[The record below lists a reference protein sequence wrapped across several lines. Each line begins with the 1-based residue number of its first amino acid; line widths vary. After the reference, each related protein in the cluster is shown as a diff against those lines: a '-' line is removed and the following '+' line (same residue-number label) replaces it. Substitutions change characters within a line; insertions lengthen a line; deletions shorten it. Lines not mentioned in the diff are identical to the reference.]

1 MKNII
6 LIPMQKYLKIIA
18 ASAACIALYIPTHAQ
33 QGGQGNTTIFSG
45 AQMTLFGDHNFATG
59 GGGTQPGII
68 GTERAPAVYGVLNFA
83 TTANA
88 STGAGDAAHVDG
100 YVRKLGTT
108 SFIFPVGDNGQYGP
122 FAASGDGTTGAY
134 FHVDPTTA
142 ITSNLGGGNYPVL
155 PTGGPF
161 PATSMGAGVNA
172 VSTVEYWDIDGTNA
186 TPITLT
192 WDLGSNVATL
202 TGSTLPLLTILG
214 WDGTNWVA
222 IPSTVDATSVLGGTS
237 DLNAG
242 SITTTASIVPN
253 TYTVYTLG
261 ALVTP
266 LPVTLLSFTATKSQ
280 HTALLN
286 WETSVELNSDRFDIE
301 HSTTGK
307 DWGLI
312 GKVKSKGTSTQKVA
326 YTFIHEAPKT
336 GTNFY
341 RLKMVDRDGSS
352 AYSTV
357 RNLYFDGNNTTALY
371 PNPAS
376 DVVYISHK
384 DLSTIRSISLV
395 ALDGRQLLFID
406 AVKDRS
412 VSLKGIPTG
421 SYILKISYRNGN
433 VENHKIVKE

>member
-1 MKNII
+1 MKQNYTSSSGKGWVS
-6 LIPMQKYLKIIA
+6 MA
-18 ASAACIALYIPTHAQ
+18 ASIALLLSGHLATAQ
-33 QGGQGNTTIFSG
+33 EGGQGNTTIFSG
-45 AQMTLFGDHNFATG
+45 GQMTFFGDYNFGTG
-59 GGGTQPGII
+59 GSGAQPGII
-68 GTERAPAVYGVLNFA
+68 GTERAPAVYGILNFA
-83 TTANA
+83 ATANNH
-88 STGAGDAAHVDG
+88 TGAGDAAHVDG

-122 FAASGDGTTGAY
+122 FAAAGDGTTGAY
-134 FHVDPTTA
+134 FHVDPTSA

-155 PTGGPF
+155 PASGPF

-172 VSTVEYWDIDGTNA
+172 VSTVEYWDIDGTNT

-214 WDGTNWVA
+214 WNGTSWVA
-222 IPSTVDATSVLGGTS
+222 IPSVVDATSVLGGTS
-237 DLNAG
+237 DLSAG
-242 SITTTASIVPN
+242 SITTTGSIVPN

-280 HTALLN
+280 HTVLLN

-307 DWGLI
+307 NWAPI
-312 GKVKSKGTSTQKVA
+312 GKVKSKGTSTQKVS
-326 YTFIHEAPKT
+326 YTFIHETPKT

-341 RLKMVDRDGSS
+341 RLKMIDRDGSS

-357 RNLYFDGNNTTALY
+357 RSLYFDGSNTTALY

-376 DVVYISHK
+376 DVVYIGNK
-384 DLSTIRSISLV
+384 DLSTISSISLV
-395 ALDGRQLLFID
+395 AMDGRQLLFID
-406 AVKDRS
+406 AVKDS
-412 VSLKGIPTG
+412 SISLKGIATG
-421 SYILKISYRNGN
+421 NYILKISYQDGT
-433 VENHKIVKE
+433 VENHKIVKK